1 MDLKKLSVGIK
12 KMNNQEEIN
21 FNQLNLPTEKE
32 AERLKRNFGDD
43 LDMNNFIDKYTD
55 KIIIGDE
62 VYKRTP
68 DPDRARRLIPRDK
81 PIVLYCKTRYYLI
94 NSAKLQ
100 MVDQLTCIVGIRRKI
115 GKQLLLT
122 SQNKEAE
129 E

>member
-1 MDLKKLSVGIK
+1 
-12 KMNNQEEIN
+12 MNNQG
-21 FNQLNLPTEKE
+21 QLDFTVNDIEYMIERAKE
-32 AERLKRNFGDD
+32 HEHDGDH
-43 LDMNNFIDKYTD
+43 IV
-55 KIIIGDE
+55 IGG
-62 VYKRTP
+62 VGYPRTP
-68 DPDRARRLIPRDK
+68 DPDRARRLIPPDK